1 MSMNEAAQQKRAGPA
16 GKAARR
22 MSKDKVREVFLGR
35 LPTGGVAIEIG
46 VWHGDFSAT
55 ILDLVKPEKL
65 YLIDPWANVTDESHS
80 EAFVGRTE
88 DGKMDRIFA
97 KVQARYAQEI
107 GDGRVEIIRDW
118 SVPALDRFAPDSI
131 DFAYVDGDHSYDG
144 VRADLAALFPKMRVG
159 GVMAFDDYHRRG
171 WWGDGVIRAINEFL
185 GAYPD
190 RLRIRAIAGAQLAI
204 EKIEPLA
211 PGDG

>member
-1 MSMNEAAQQKRAGPA
+1 MNEAAPKKRAAQGE

-35 LPTGGVAIEIG
+35 LPTGGTAIEIG
-46 VWHGDFSAT
+46 VWHGDFSEMLLSH
-55 ILDLVKPEKL
+55 IKPEKL
-65 YLIDPWANVTDESHS
+65 YLIDPWANVTDASHS

-88 DGKMDRIFA
+88 DDKMERIYA
-97 KVQARYAQEI
+97 KVQQRFSAQIAE
-107 GDGRVEIIRDW
+107 GRVEIIRDW
-118 SVPALDRFAPDSI
+118 SVPALAQFEPDSI
-131 DFAYVDGDHSYDG
+131 DFAYVDGDHSYEG
-144 VRADLAALFPKMRVG
+144 VRADLAALFPKMREG

-204 EKIEPLA
+204 EKLEPRA
-211 PGDG
+211 TGDG